1 MGITITRAFL
11 LDFNTITSDNYQ
23 MKDEFND
30 LQDQFLIAMPL
41 LNDFN
46 FARAVVYICA
56 HNADGA
62 MGIVVNRPIVD
73 INLGEVMFQM
83 DIPIKHDAIR
93 ELPVFLGGPVQPE
106 RGFIIHRPNIPWQS
120 TLITSPQLAVTSSQD
135 ILQALANGKGPDE
148 FIVILG
154 YAGWGAGQLEEEV
167 ANNYWL
173 TTPCDPDIL
182 FQIPSEERWSA
193 AAALLGFDI
202 TNISSETGHA

>member
-1 MGITITRAFL
+1 MN
-11 LDFNTITSDNYQ
+11 DKFNS
-23 MKDEFND
+23 
-30 LQDQFLIAMPL
+30 LQNHFLIAMPL

-62 MGIVVNRPIVD
+62 MGIVVNRPLPD
-73 INLGEVMFQM
+73 IYLREIMAQMNLEVKT
-83 DIPIKHDAIR
+83 DKIGN
-93 ELPVFLGGPVQPE
+93 LPVFLGGPVEPE
-106 RGFIIHRPNIPWQS
+106 RGFIIHRCDHLWQS
-120 TLITSPQLAVTSSQD
+120 TLVTGAELAVTSSQD
-135 ILQALANGKGPDE
+135 ILQALADGQGPDE

-173 TTPCDPDIL
+173 TTIANPTVL
-182 FQIPSEERWSA
+182 FNTPSEERWSA

-202 TNISSETGHA
+202 SNISSDVGHA